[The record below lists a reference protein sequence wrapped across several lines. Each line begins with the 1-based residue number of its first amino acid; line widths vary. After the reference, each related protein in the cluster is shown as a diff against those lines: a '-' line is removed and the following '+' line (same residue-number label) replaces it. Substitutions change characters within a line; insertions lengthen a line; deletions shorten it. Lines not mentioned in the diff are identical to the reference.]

1 MQDKFSEE
9 LAMARRVQQALL
21 SRPTPVLPGVRV
33 AKRCIPAESVGGD
46 FYVLSGHRHGHGAG
60 LLPSSTIPGVVQY
73 ADHRQSR
80 LDIVIGDVAG
90 HGVSSALVMALSA
103 GLIGEIGKT
112 AKSTA
117 HALQLLNTS
126 LYAYINNSQIPYV
139 TAFYARYYPV
149 SRRLEW
155 SRGGH
160 PPALLLRGTV
170 IQELESDGLFLGMF
184 DDEHYEQGDSVLLP
198 GDRVIFYTDG
208 ITEARDATGTEFG
221 LDQLNDLLIQTAL
234 YSVEQQ
240 LDTVYQTLTHFEGH
254 LPARDDRT
262 IVLLAVE

>member
-1 MQDKFSEE
+1 MQDKFSDE

-21 SRPTPVLPGVRV
+21 SLPTPLLPGVRI

-46 FYVLSGHRHGHGAG
+46 FYVLTGNGQVSG
-60 LLPSSTIPGVVQY
+60 LVPSSHIPGVVQY
-73 ADHRQSR
+73 ADQRQSR

-117 HALQLLNTS
+117 QALQLLNSS
-126 LYAYINNSQIPYV
+126 LYSYINNSQIPYV
-139 TAFYARYYPV
+139 TAFYSRYYPAT
-149 SRRLEW
+149 RRLEW

-160 PPALLLRGTV
+160 PPALLLRGNGIT
-170 IQELESDGLFLGMF
+170 ELESQGLFLGMF
-184 DDEHYEQGDSVLLP
+184 DAEHYEQGDSVLLP

-208 ITEARDATGTEFG
+208 ITETRDGDGNEFG
-221 LDQLNDLLIQTAL
+221 LDQLIALLIQTCL

-240 LDTVYQTLTHFEGH
+240 LDTVYQKLSQFEGH
-254 LPARDDRT
+254 RSPRDDRT